1 MLLLGAEIISSLDS
15 YLPPQMEEVRRDDS
29 VNGVIAVSRRSWR
42 FEFLALSAERTSC
55 IFSHGIT

>member
-1 MLLLGAEIISSLDS
+1 MLLLGAEVVSSLDS
-15 YLPPQMEEVRRDDS
+15 YLPPQMEDVRRERS

-42 FEFLALSAERTSC
+42 FEFLALSAVRTSC